1 MWDNGSVIAFEKI
14 TKTHGKRH
22 LFKEASFQINPGE
35 RVGLV
40 GPNGA
45 GKTTLFRLIAGHER
59 PDEGT
64 VTTPGRF
71 VIGYFSQDPAAE
83 TAATVLQA
91 TLAGAGDLRRLEAEI
106 EAMSTQLGDPSLGAD
121 AMERI
126 LDRLGEAQAEFEAKG
141 GYDLETRAEVILGGL
156 GFARED
162 LGKPVG
168 TFSGGWRM
176 RIELAKALLMQ
187 PDALLLDEPTNH
199 LDVESIVWLEEF
211 LSQFKGTIVLTSH
224 DRDFM
229 NRLVKRVV
237 ALEWGQIT
245 SYAGNYDFYERE
257 SALRLENLEA
267 AAERQEAFL
276 EKEEKF
282 IARFKARA
290 SHASQVQSRV
300 KMIEKLERIEV
311 PREAKA
317 VNFRW
322 QPCDRSGE
330 IVADLAGVCKQYG
343 TRRVLE
349 GVSFKVERRDRV
361 AVLGING
368 AGKSTLLK
376 ILAGQVQ
383 PDGGVCRLGASLR
396 AGYFAQHH
404 AEVLDPDKTVFEV
417 VQEVL
422 PTFNRGVI
430 QNLLGSLRFSGDDVD
445 KKISVLSGGEKTR
458 VVLACIIAKPVN
470 LLILD
475 EPTNHLD
482 MKSRAVLLEALGSF
496 EGTVVF
502 VSHDR
507 HFLRELATKVVL
519 VDQGRTTEFVGGLS
533 YFLEKSGHKLPGS
546 EYTLKLA

>member
-1 MWDNGSVIAFEKI
+1 MIAFEKV

-45 GKTTLFRLIAGHER
+45 GKTTLFRLIAGQER
-59 PDEGT
+59 PDEGS

-83 TAATVLQA
+83 TDATVLEA
-91 TLAGAGDLRRLEAEI
+91 TLAGAGDVRRLEAEI
-106 EAMSTQLGDPSLGAD
+106 ASLSDQLGDPGLDGD
-121 AMERI
+121 QMERI
-126 LDRLGEAQAEFEAKG
+126 LERLGEAQAEFEAKG

-156 GFARED
+156 GFARDD
-162 LGKPVG
+162 LGQLVR

-176 RIELAKALLMQ
+176 RIELAKALLVQ

-199 LDVESIVWLEEF
+199 LDVESIIWLEEF
-211 LSQFKGTIVLTSH
+211 LGQFKGTIVLTSH

-245 SYAGNYDFYERE
+245 SYSGNYDFYERE

-311 PREAKA
+311 PRESKA
-317 VNFRW
+317 VDFRW

-343 TRRVLE
+343 ARRVLE
-349 GVSFKVERRDRV
+349 GVSFKVDRRDRV

-376 ILAGQVQ
+376 ILAGQIE

-430 QNLLGSLRFSGDDVD
+430 QNLLGSLRFSGEDVE

-482 MKSRAVLLEALGSF
+482 MKSREVLLEALATF

-519 VDQGRTTEFVGGLS
+519 VDQGHTTEFVGGLA